1 MVHQG
6 LVLELTLE
14 ISGVTNAVPGLYA
27 DKGSLL
33 AIRTPEGTDG
43 CLVVY
48 RYCWFTIGIQQ
59 HGTVCLTIV
68 DFYAVISEKV
78 IRNLHDAHIG
88 IQRHLHHVMT
98 AVGIAL
104 QHVHGLLIIQLDDTF
119 QFTTGHI
126 EGRMTTNLEVNLLAV
141 SILYMPYHMNTVPLQ
156 AVSNSE
162 VKTIRIN
169 LQRLLRLMESQR
181 DLLCRLADNGKH
193 GVASESVTG
202 QVILLAIDPVGLVV
216 YATYDGEQYRRV
228 ASPFWSCLPH
238 IFPTLMVLH
247 TLELSS
253 QLSDANGQLFIL
265 QFYHIFAY

>member
-1 MVHQG
+1 MQKKNLFFFAFSSGSNFGKAKVTKNREQNKRNLTNGDGIATHERSTRLQVVHQG

-169 LQRLLRLMESQR
+169 LQP
-181 DLLCRLADNGKH
+181 A
-193 GVASESVTG
+193 
-202 QVILLAIDPVGLVV
+202 
-216 YATYDGEQYRRV
+216 
-228 ASPFWSCLPH
+228 
-238 IFPTLMVLH
+238 
-247 TLELSS
+247 
-253 QLSDANGQLFIL
+253 
-265 QFYHIFAY
+265 